1 MNNVFSARALFAG
14 AVALVLI
21 AIGSALYLQYKVGI
35 APCPLCV
42 IQRMGFIAAA
52 ILAAA
57 AAIVGRGTVARIVLG
72 AVAVLASLAGAG
84 VSAWHVWLLKHPP
97 ETLGCGRPFE
107 WFSEDFP
114 LVVWLPKLFRGDGDC
129 LAVDWT
135 FFGLAVPHLA
145 GLTYIAL
152 TVLLVWGTRAALKER
167 ASGGR
172 RR

>member
-1 MNNVFSARALFAG
+1 
-14 AVALVLI
+14 
-21 AIGSALYLQYKVGI
+21 
-35 APCPLCV
+35 
-42 IQRMGFIAAA
+42 
-52 ILAAA
+52 
-57 AAIVGRGTVARIVLG
+57 
-72 AVAVLASLAGAG
+72 
-84 VSAWHVWLLKHPP
+84 
-97 ETLGCGRPFE
+97 
-107 WFSEDFP
+107 
-114 LVVWLPKLFRGDGDC
+114 LPKLFRGDGDC